1 MSLPGPLV
9 PDSNHSEE
17 ESTVEVLIVHPR
29 SDSMFE
35 KIILRSDKPCV
46 VAFVDKS
53 LVSLQEY
60 MSVEE
65 TFRGTAADWCVFG
78 LAYMEDVPKIV
89 RNFFDEESLGSI
101 MYLFLKPRGK
111 MLPPAIEGFIPG
123 ELLKE
128 QIERLRE
135 FTEEEVAE
143 GEEA

>member
-1 MSLPGPLV
+1 
-9 PDSNHSEE
+9 
-17 ESTVEVLIVHPR
+17 
-29 SDSMFE
+29 MFE
-35 KIILRSDKPCV
+35 KIILRSDKPSV

-53 LVSLQEY
+53 LVSLQDY
-60 MSVEE
+60 MSIED
-65 TFRGTAADWCVFG
+65 TFRSTGSDWCIFG

-89 RNFFDEESLGSI
+89 RNYFDEDSLGSI

-135 FTEEEVAE
+135 FSEADE
-143 GEEA
+143 GEEG